1 LYNLIF
7 AFLVS
12 NLDVPDAPEGPVEF
26 SDITKDSVTLS
37 WKPPTK
43 DGGSEVTSYVIEQ
56 RDTRRS
62 TWTKA
67 GTVNGTTTSY
77 TATRLIEDNEYI
89 FRITA
94 ENKEGPSAVL
104 ESSPVKPCRPK
115 GPFKNYYVLFSFIS
129 F

>member
-1 LYNLIF
+1 MFIIY
-7 AFLVS
+7 S
-12 NLDVPDAPEGPVEF
+12 TLDVPDAPEGPVEF

-43 DGGSEVTSYVIEQ
+43 DGGSEVTGYVIEQ

-67 GTVNGTTTSY
+67 GTVNGETTSF
-77 TATRLIEDNEYI
+77 TAARLIEDNEYI

-94 ENKEGPSAVL
+94 ENKEGPSAAL
-104 ESSPVKPCRPK
+104 ESQPVKPCRPK
-115 GPFKNYYVLFSFIS
+115 GQYRNMFRMP
-129 F
+129 